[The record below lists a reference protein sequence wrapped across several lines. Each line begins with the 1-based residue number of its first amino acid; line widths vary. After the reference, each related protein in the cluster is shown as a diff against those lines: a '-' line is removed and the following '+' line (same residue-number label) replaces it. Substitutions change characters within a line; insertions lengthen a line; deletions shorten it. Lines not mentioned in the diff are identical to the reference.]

1 MHFGVVIDLCKHG
14 GSRLLPTSA
23 AIFKMAALVG
33 SSAAILKIKDSE
45 INKSLSLSVQIP
57 VSRVNGSKRGKKKA

>member
-1 MHFGVVIDLCKHG
+1 MQFGVVIDLCKHG
-14 GSRLLPTSA
+14 GSRLLPT
-23 AIFKMAALVG
+23 
-33 SSAAILKIKDSE
+33 SAAILKIKDSE